1 MITYRIWKDWIDD
14 WELYEIAF
22 VIILMFLTIPL
33 DIITLPFQILIL
45 IIKFIHDFIEKEKR
59 K

>member
-1 MITYRIWKDWIDD
+1 MITYKIWKDWIGD
-14 WELYEIAF
+14 WELYEIAS
-22 VIILMFLTIPL
+22 VIIFMFLTIPL